1 MKFKWIIFIILI
13 CSLCCW
19 GKGKYNVILNPDEL
33 PADKV
38 KVITNDYTLFI
49 LDYSN
54 SMNEF
59 LLEKSKY
66 EMLLESM
73 KYILSR
79 MSDNNKIGLRLYG
92 QRWGVTPLDAC
103 RATSLVVPINS
114 GNIQSISSA
123 LSKYKP
129 RGMTPITYSLKQAV
143 QKDFKGL
150 DGEKHIILI
159 TDGGENC
166 DESPCKYAMELIKH
180 RQDIKID
187 VIAFNIDNQSDL
199 DQLECVAK
207 VTSGKMYNADT
218 KADLKRSLDRA
229 FKTKKQVDAVII
241 GE

>member
-19 GKGKYNVILNPDEL
+19 GKGKYNVILNPGKSSS
-33 PADKV
+33 DKI
-38 KVITNDYTLFI
+38 KILTNDYTLFI

-54 SMNEF
+54 SMNEY

-92 QRWGVTPLDAC
+92 QRWGITPLDAC

-150 DGEKHIILI
+150 EGEKHIILI

-187 VIAFNIDNQSDL
+187 VIAFNIDNQADL

-207 VTSGKMYNADT
+207 VTSGKMYSADT
-218 KADLKRSLDRA
+218 KADLKQSLDRA
-229 FKTKKQVDAVII
+229 FKSKKQVDAVII

>member
-19 GKGKYNVILNPDEL
+19 GKGKYNVILNPGESS
-33 PADKV
+33 ADKV
-38 KVITNDYTLFI
+38 KILTNDYTLFI

-54 SMNEF
+54 SMNEY

-92 QRWGVTPLDAC
+92 QRWGITPLDAC
-103 RATSLVVPINS
+103 RATSLVVPIDS
-114 GNIQSISSA
+114 GNVQSISSA

-150 DGEKHIILI
+150 EGEKHIILI

-187 VIAFNIDNQSDL
+187 VIAFNIDNQADL

-207 VTSGKMYNADT
+207 VTSGKMYSADT
-218 KADLKRSLDRA
+218 KADLKQSLDRA
-229 FKTKKQVDAVII
+229 FKSKKQVDAVII